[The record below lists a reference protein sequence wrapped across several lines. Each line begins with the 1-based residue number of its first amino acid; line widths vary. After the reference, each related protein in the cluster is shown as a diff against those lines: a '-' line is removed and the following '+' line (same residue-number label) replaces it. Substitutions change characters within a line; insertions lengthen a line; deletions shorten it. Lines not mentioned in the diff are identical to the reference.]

1 MNNQRPPFALPRI
14 VNAMLLGGCLIP
26 IVTFGAVYES
36 KMRGFS
42 VAYPDG
48 WTVLSQEELK
58 ETGEAISELK
68 EKAGGRPN
76 DPRAVVITE
85 PNVEPAEMAAH
96 INVTITRTGREFV
109 ISEKTLPDVV
119 KLLDD
124 SWSKMGMQYEKLEQ
138 GLRKIGSNQGLY
150 MEWRG
155 ADPVSGVEKRFWQHM
170 TSGREQVYT
179 ISCAAP
185 ETEAEAFRE
194 TCRSALESFKKDIG
208 IEGFLSSIPESWRS
222 MFQGVFIGLLTV
234 LVVQWWNKRKKAK
247 AEPDPS
253 ILE

>member
-1 MNNQRPPFALPRI
+1 
-14 VNAMLLGGCLIP
+14 
-26 IVTFGAVYES
+26 
-36 KMRGFS
+36 
-42 VAYPDG
+42 
-48 WTVLSQEELK
+48 
-58 ETGEAISELK
+58 
-68 EKAGGRPN
+68 
-76 DPRAVVITE
+76 
-85 PNVEPAEMAAH
+85 
-96 INVTITRTGREFV
+96 
-109 ISEKTLPDVV
+109 
-119 KLLDD
+119 
-124 SWSKMGMQYEKLEQ
+124 
-138 GLRKIGSNQGLY
+138 
-150 MEWRG
+150 
-155 ADPVSGVEKRFWQHM
+155 M

-222 MFQGVFIGLLTV
+222 MFQGVFVGLLTV